1 MDTKTNLQLT
11 CLPRGQIEA
20 ALGAATS
27 FLARW
32 QDCFTSANRE
42 ELGQDAVVLA
52 LTRWPTLRDKGRFH
66 AFVRTIAR
74 RRRAAALGSRA
85 RLPTVSIDANWH
97 LADQV
102 VAPMPE
108 QEEFRIAGDWVPRDE
123 LIAALPSALDRLT
136 RLNAALLMGY
146 YEGFTCG
153 ELAAR
158 HELTSENV
166 KVRIHRARR
175 RVRELLRR
183 HLKRKAVAGDPGP
196 GSLEENSQATTEAG
210 RRSCFPP
217 AANQVKEK

>member
-1 MDTKTNLQLT
+1 MDTSSNLQLT

-32 QDCFTSANRE
+32 QDCFTNANRE

-52 LTRWPTLRDKGRFH
+52 LTRWSTLRDKGRFH

-74 RRRAAALGSRA
+74 RRRATALGSRTK
-85 RLPTVSIDANWH
+85 LPTVSIDANWH
-97 LADQV
+97 LADQI
-102 VAPMPE
+102 VAKMPE
-108 QEEFRIAGDWVPRDE
+108 EEEFRIAGDWVPRAE
-123 LIAALPSALDRLT
+123 LIDALPSALERLT

-153 ELAAR
+153 ELAGR
-158 HELTSENV
+158 YELTPENV

-175 RVRELLRR
+175 RVRELLQR
-183 HLKRKAVAGDPGP
+183 HLRRKTAVCNPE
-196 GSLEENSQATTEAG
+196 L
-210 RRSCFPP
+210 R
-217 AANQVKEK
+217 